1 MNKTSPTTQ
10 KQGHFIR
17 EFGLGAAIILFVS
30 SILGSGVYKKI
41 APMSADLQSPTL
53 VLFAWLLAGIITLFG
68 VLTTAEIG
76 GVITE
81 SGGPYAYFRRIYGRR
96 FAFYYGW
103 SSFSVIQSAS
113 IASISYVFAQSLNA
127 LVELPIL
134 GGGWETYTLLGLF
147 KPFANLGVKLTAVAL
162 IATLATINY
171 RGVKEGGW
179 VSKVITVLVVI
190 SLFFIIIT
198 GLSMSGGSVENLQQA
213 ASSYPPASFN
223 GSLGWFGPLFA
234 AMLGAFWAYE
244 GWLNIGFIGEEVK
257 NPQRNIPLALIFGI
271 LIIITIYLLV
281 NSAYLFVIPMD
292 QMIAIAADE
301 NSIAAVEVIRAYM
314 GQTGVLFISLLIII
328 TTAGC
333 TNATILTAA
342 RIYYSMARN
351 GLFTGRADYL
361 HPKFNTPSRVLVMQA
376 VWSSLLVFSGTF
388 DQLTDMLIFAS
399 FIFYGSIAAG
409 IFVLRRKEP
418 DVHRPYKA
426 FGYPVVPIVF
436 VLFCAALVV
445 MTCVQRPREAGIGLF
460 LILIGTPFYYYWN
473 RKYGNSKEKG

>member
-1 MNKTSPTTQ
+1 MSQQ

-17 EFGLGAAIILFVS
+17 EFGLVAAIIIFVS
-30 SILGSGVYKKI
+30 SILGSGVYKKV
-41 APMSADLQSPTL
+41 APMALDLQSPTL
-53 VLFAWLLAGIITLFG
+53 VLLAWVAAGIITLFG

-76 GVITE
+76 SVITE

-103 SSFSVIQSAS
+103 SSFAVIQSAS
-113 IASISYVFAQSLNA
+113 IASISYVFAQSFNA
-127 LVELPIL
+127 MIPLPQL
-134 GGGWETYTLLGLF
+134 GGAWETYEILGLF
-147 KPFANLGVKLTAVAL
+147 TPFANLGVKLTAVVL
-162 IATLATINY
+162 IAVLATINI

-179 VSKVITVLVVI
+179 VSKVITVIVVV

-198 GLSMSGGSVENLQQA
+198 GLGMSNGSAENLRQA
-213 ASSYPPASFN
+213 ASTYPPASFSGN
-223 GSLGWFGPLFA
+223 LGLFGAFFA

-281 NSAYLFVIPMD
+281 NSAYLYVVPID
-292 QMIAIAADE
+292 QMIEIANDE
-301 NSIAAVEVIRAYM
+301 NSIAAVEVIRNYM
-314 GQTGVLFISLLIII
+314 GAPGVIFISILIII

-342 RIYYSMARN
+342 RIYYSMSRN
-351 GLFTGRADYL
+351 GLFTNRANYL
-361 HPKFNTPSRVLVMQA
+361 HPRFNTPSRVLVMQA
-376 VWSSLLVFSGTF
+376 VWSSMLVFSGTF

-409 IFVLRRKEP
+409 VFVLRRKEP
-418 DVHRPYKA
+418 NTPRPYKA
-426 FGYPVVPIVF
+426 FGYPVIPAIF
-436 VLFCAALVV
+436 VLFCAVLVLV
-445 MTCVQRPREAGIGLF
+445 TFFQRPREAGIGLF
-460 LILIGTPFYYYWN
+460 LILLGTPFYYYWK
-473 RKYGNSKEKG
+473 RKYRDQQS

>member
-1 MNKTSPTTQ
+1 MSQQ
-10 KQGHFIR
+10 KPQGSFVQ
-17 EFGLGAAIILFVS
+17 EFGLGAAVILFVS

-41 APMSADLQSPTL
+41 APMSADLQSPSL
-53 VLFAWLLAGIITLFG
+53 VLFAWLLAGVITLFG

-113 IASISYVFAQSLNA
+113 IASISYVFAQSVNSLVA
-127 LVELPIL
+127 LPAL

-147 KPFANLGVKLTAVAL
+147 TPFANLGVKLTAIGL
-162 IATLATINY
+162 IALLATINY
-171 RGVKEGGW
+171 RGVREGGW
-179 VSKVITVLVVI
+179 VSKVITIVVVI

-198 GLSMSGGSVENLQQA
+198 GLGMSGGSVDHLRQA

-223 GSLGWFGPLFA
+223 GNMGWIGPLFA

-281 NSAYLFVIPMD
+281 NAAYLYVIPMD
-292 QMIAIAADE
+292 DMIAIANSE
-301 NSIAAVEVIRAYM
+301 NKIAAVEVIKAYL
-314 GQTGVLFISLLIII
+314 GQPGVLFISLLIII
-328 TTAGC
+328 TTVGC

-351 GLFTGRADYL
+351 GLFTGRAHYL
-361 HPKFNTPSRVLVMQA
+361 HPRFNTPSRVLAMQG

-399 FIFYGSIAAG
+399 FIFYGAIAAG

-426 FGYPVVPIVF
+426 FGYPIVPIIF
-436 VLFCAALVV
+436 IMFCAALVII
-445 MTCVQRPREAGIGLF
+445 TCFQRPREAGIGLF
-460 LILIGTPFYYYWN
+460 LILIGTPFYWYWN
-473 RKYGNSKEKG
+473 RKYGTSKE

>member
-1 MNKTSPTTQ
+1 MNQTKP
-10 KQGHFIR
+10 QGQFVR

-41 APMSADLQSPTL
+41 APMSLDLQSPSL
-53 VLFAWLLAGIITLFG
+53 VLFAWLLAGVITLFG

-76 GVITE
+76 GIITD
-81 SGGPYAYFRRIYGRR
+81 SGGPYAYFRRIYGRQ

-127 LVELPIL
+127 LVELPRL
-134 GGGWETYTLLGLF
+134 GGAWETYTVLNLF
-147 KPFANLGVKLTAVAL
+147 TPFANLGVKLTAVAL
-162 IATLATINY
+162 IAVLATINY

-179 VSKVITVLVVI
+179 VSKVITILVVV
-190 SLFFIIIT
+190 SLFFIVIT
-198 GLSMSGGSVENLQQA
+198 GLSLGGGSAEHLQQP
-213 ASSYPPASFN
+213 ASTYPPASFS
-223 GSLGWFGPLFA
+223 GGFGWFGPLFA

-281 NSAYLFVIPMD
+281 NATYLYIIPMD
-292 QMIAIAADE
+292 EMIAIAKSE
-301 NSIAAVEVIRAYM
+301 NKIAAVEVVKSYL
-314 GQTGVLFISLLIII
+314 GQPGVLFISLLIIV

-342 RIYYSMARN
+342 RIYYSMAKH

-361 HPKFNTPSRVLVMQA
+361 HPRFNTPSRALAMQA

-399 FIFYGSIAAG
+399 FIFYGSIAFG
-409 IFVLRRKEP
+409 VFVLRRKEP
-418 DVHRPYKA
+418 DVPRPYKA
-426 FGYPVVPIVF
+426 FGYPIIPAIF
-436 VLFCAALVV
+436 VLFCAVLVI
-445 MTCVQRPREAGIGLF
+445 MTCYQRPREAGIGLF
-460 LILIGTPFYYYWN
+460 LILIGTPFYYYWQ
-473 RKYGNSKEKG
+473 RKYGMSKE